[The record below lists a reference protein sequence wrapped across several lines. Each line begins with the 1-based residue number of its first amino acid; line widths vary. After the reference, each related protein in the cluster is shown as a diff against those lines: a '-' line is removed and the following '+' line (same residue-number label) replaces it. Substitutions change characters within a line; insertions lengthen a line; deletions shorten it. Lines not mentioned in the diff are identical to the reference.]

1 MNSKSRSLLALIIA
15 TCLLA
20 VPVSAFGKKGKDHYD
35 RGMKAEQNQQW
46 EQAAQEFTLALAA
59 DASNVDYRLHYQRAI
74 FNASQ
79 MFMQKGRSL
88 AEQRD
93 YVGAYN
99 AFRQALGY
107 DPVNQL
113 AVSEMERMLRLQ
125 EVKEGRSPAP
135 AAGGGSEDNGTGG
148 RPAGPST
155 ARTQEAVPASKPE
168 VNRTVAYS
176 GDLKGFIRNY
186 AQELGLNVIF
196 DRQSFATPRTIDVNL
211 QGVTTAKALD
221 YIFLQEGLFFQ
232 KLDRRT
238 ILVADQA
245 RRPQYQQLVV
255 RTFYV
260 SNADPEKVKGL
271 IGFVLPASVGRPQS
285 IVVAD
290 KDTNS
295 LTVRDTA
302 ENVQLIGELIK
313 SIDKDRAEVVMDVNI
328 YEVSRTNLLQL
339 GNQLGSGT
347 FSLGGSPGL
356 SVLTSNAVTTAAQT
370 GVNVGSILAGVPTAA
385 AAALVIPPSVLTAF
399 QSKNN
404 ARLLAST
411 QIHSFK
417 NEESTARIGQ
427 RVPVQTASVYGN
439 FSSPTTTTGQAPGVS
454 NGVFGSNGYP
464 VINYEP
470 TGLTLSFTPIVFP
483 NLDVQVKMKINS
495 KDVAGASGLTPTF
508 TEREITGTARV
519 QNNRTMMLASVTQD
533 VQSSGRQGLPILGGL
548 PVLGRFFTSPTRDNR
563 QVDIVISVTPRVLRA
578 PAVTP
583 RDEEMRQS
591 GTLQSPTTG
600 SIATLM
606 EDIQREEQIAA
617 ARRIPKEVNVQL
629 PDAPV
634 TYEPAPN
641 AVAANQSNANVST
654 TESAAQVTPAVSN
667 KVVAPPENQNAV
679 LTASTKPTEETNKVT
694 ATNSAVPQPKETAAT
709 QAQQTMPKSM
719 DVATA
724 IKSVVSQGTEVA
736 GTSASAKSDVVV
748 APAVEQLA
756 PKSEK
761 KEAGAEAG
769 LPAAGV
775 IELSLSPEN
784 SEMQLGEKRQIAV
797 HVSSEAPL
805 ALAVI
810 ALRFDPQVVKVKS
823 VSAGS
828 IFANAKTAPTLTQSI
843 DEHGVLLVSLAPA
856 DGSTVNG
863 EGSLL
868 NIDVEAN
875 GVGDSALAF
884 DLANVHVVA
893 KDGRPSAL
901 QIEQGSLTVK
911 PADSSTDKPPAPKP
925 IPEETSKTTPPVNAE
940 KEPAAVVSALSANG
954 ELGAVVAM
962 GTKVA
967 ASEKAQATASKAKTY
982 LVQKRDNLWRIATEH
997 GVTVAALRQA
1007 NPRLRGEVLSHS
1019 VA

>member
-1 MNSKSRSLLALIIA
+1 MNSKSRSLLALLMV

-20 VPVSAFGKKGKDHYD
+20 VPVSAIGKKGKDHYD

-59 DASNVDYRLHYQRAI
+59 DPSNVDYRLHYQRAV

-245 RRPQYQQLVV
+245 RRPQ
-255 RTFYV
+255 
-260 SNADPEKVKGL
+260 
-271 IGFVLPASVGRPQS
+271 S

-370 GVNVGSILAGVPTAA
+370 GVNVGGILAGVPTAG

-404 ARLLAST
+404 SKLLAST
-411 QIHSFK
+411 QIHAFN

-427 RVPVQTASVYGN
+427 RVPVQTAQAYPFGVQTGTPNPGTGN
-439 FSSPTTTTGQAPGVS
+439 NFPTGG
-454 NGVFGSNGYP
+454 FP

-470 TGLTLSFTPIVFP
+470 TGLTLKFTPLVYP
-483 NLDVQVKMKINS
+483 NFDVQVKMSIES
-495 KDVAGASGLTPTF
+495 KDVAGA
-508 TEREITGTARV
+508 
-519 QNNRTMMLASVTQD
+519 Q
-533 VQSSGRQGLPILGGL
+533 
-548 PVLGRFFTSPTRDNR
+548 
-563 QVDIVISVTPRVLRA
+563 
-578 PAVTP
+578 
-583 RDEEMRQS
+583 
-591 GTLQSPTTG
+591 
-600 SIATLM
+600 
-606 EDIQREEQIAA
+606 
-617 ARRIPKEVNVQL
+617 
-629 PDAPV
+629 
-634 TYEPAPN
+634 
-641 AVAANQSNANVST
+641 
-654 TESAAQVTPAVSN
+654 
-667 KVVAPPENQNAV
+667 
-679 LTASTKPTEETNKVT
+679 
-694 ATNSAVPQPKETAAT
+694 
-709 QAQQTMPKSM
+709 
-719 DVATA
+719 
-724 IKSVVSQGTEVA
+724 
-736 GTSASAKSDVVV
+736 
-748 APAVEQLA
+748 
-756 PKSEK
+756 
-761 KEAGAEAG
+761 
-769 LPAAGV
+769 
-775 IELSLSPEN
+775 
-784 SEMQLGEKRQIAV
+784 
-797 HVSSEAPL
+797 
-805 ALAVI
+805 
-810 ALRFDPQVVKVKS
+810 
-823 VSAGS
+823 
-828 IFANAKTAPTLTQSI
+828 
-843 DEHGVLLVSLAPA
+843 
-856 DGSTVNG
+856 
-863 EGSLL
+863 
-868 NIDVEAN
+868 
-875 GVGDSALAF
+875 
-884 DLANVHVVA
+884 
-893 KDGRPSAL
+893 
-901 QIEQGSLTVK
+901 
-911 PADSSTDKPPAPKP
+911 
-925 IPEETSKTTPPVNAE
+925 
-940 KEPAAVVSALSANG
+940 
-954 ELGAVVAM
+954 
-962 GTKVA
+962 
-967 ASEKAQATASKAKTY
+967 
-982 LVQKRDNLWRIATEH
+982 
-997 GVTVAALRQA
+997 
-1007 NPRLRGEVLSHS
+1007 
-1019 VA
+1019 